1 MFDVFL
7 PVQGFKVRSLHSANA
22 LPECDTRRKRALC
35 RGGGGAEIQPRA
47 SSPRRSCIRAAAR
60 SGHLPMKKNKPVL
73 KLGLP
78 KGSLEQAT
86 IEKMARAGFHISIS
100 ARSYVPYVDDEELE
114 IRLIRAQEISR
125 YVEHGYL
132 DCGITGHDWVVEN
145 GSDVHEVGEFLF
157 SKATRQPA
165 RWVLAVPEN
174 SPVKS
179 VKDLNGKRI
188 ATEVVNLT
196 RKYLKKHGVKAEVEF
211 SWGATEVK
219 AHELVD
225 AIVEIT
231 ETGSSLRANKLR
243 IVDTLLTSTPRLIV
257 NKDSWKEPWKRKKI
271 ETMAL
276 LLKGALEA
284 EAKVGL
290 KMNIEQKNLKSL
302 LETLPALR
310 RPTISN
316 LSQDGWVAV
325 ETIIDEHVVR
335 ELIPQLKAAGAEGII
350 EYPLNKVV
358 Y

>member
-1 MFDVFL
+1 
-7 PVQGFKVRSLHSANA
+7 
-22 LPECDTRRKRALC
+22 
-35 RGGGGAEIQPRA
+35 
-47 SSPRRSCIRAAAR
+47 
-60 SGHLPMKKNKPVL
+60 MKKTKRVL

-78 KGSLEQAT
+78 KGSLEQAA
-86 IEKMARAGFHISIS
+86 IEKMAKAGYNISVS
-100 ARSYVPYVDDEELE
+100 ARSYIPYVDDDELE
-114 IRLIRAQEISR
+114 IRLIRAQEVSR

-132 DCGITGHDWVVEN
+132 DCGITGHDWVMEN

-165 RWVLAVPEN
+165 RWVLAVPED
-174 SPVKS
+174 SPVRTA
-179 VKDLNGKRI
+179 KDLNGKRV

-196 RKYLKKHGVKAEVEF
+196 KKYFKQHGVKAEVEF

-243 IVDTLLTSTPRLIV
+243 IVDTLLVSTPRLIA
-257 NKDSWKEPWKRKKI
+257 NRAAWKDGWKREKI
-271 ETMAL
+271 ETLAL
-276 LLKGALEA
+276 LLHGALEA

-290 KMNIEQKNLKSL
+290 KMNIAERNLAKLLKS
-302 LETLPALR
+302 LPALR
-310 RPTISN
+310 NPTVSH
-316 LSQDGWVAV
+316 LSQPGWVAV

-335 ELIPQLKAAGAEGII
+335 ELIPLLKAAGAEGII